1 VQRPFQHCAR
11 HDKQRRYIF
20 HSQTTEKEEESFPP
34 FFFLPFPIVED
45 GRQGRPSCCPSRGKS
60 SSSAWLNTF

>member
-20 HSQTTEKEEESFPP
+20 HSQTTEKEEESFSP
-34 FFFLPFPIVED
+34 FFLPFPIVED